1 MKFKE
6 IDIDWYSPY
15 KPIAVEESVLSES
28 LSRDEAIALD
38 IGDKAKERWAT
49 LLWRTNCVT
58 TMVERI
64 MEPIP
69 TDCIRRAIICC
80 VDSTREE
87 GVVLGH
93 DGICTVFLRYDPW
106 PIMELGDLGRKE
118 MTADIILRGMDVLE
132 RETGLDASEVRRA
145 CALAREAGFESRWVW
160 RRRRSPSGMTAE
172 VEVDQD
178 TERLRIWMTVYSRR
192 GQMLRR
198 ALMVEREPD
207 SWGLRYRHLGDL
219 RWEGD
224 TAVVEAESGFR
235 YELDMSL

>member
-1 MKFKE
+1 MLFKE
-6 IDIDWYSPY
+6 ILIEWFDPEETSSPLREEAWRRCALY
-15 KPIAVEESVLSES
+15 ENDRDPEAVFY
-28 LSRDEAIALD
+28 RI
-38 IGDKAKERWAT
+38 
-49 LLWRTNCVT
+49 TNCVT
-58 TMVERI
+58 YMVERI

-69 TDCIRRAIICC
+69 TRNLRRAIIRCA
-80 VDSTREE
+80 SKGEE
-87 GVVLGH
+87 RVIDYGDGH
-93 DGICTVFLRYDPW
+93 CTVCVLYDPW

-118 MTADIILRGMDVLE
+118 MAADIILRGMDVLE

-198 ALMVEREPD
+198 ALVADERSD
-207 SWGLRYRHLGDL
+207 AWLLRYCYLGDL